1 MKEIREWCA
10 KNNMNS
16 GENDEKLIGSKE
28 VVTILNKEVTK
39 INKTLSEYEMI
50 KKSFYTS
57 DIWSVENGML
67 SQTLKPK
74 RAVILS
80 KYKAFVEAAYK

>member
-1 MKEIREWCA
+1 MKV
-10 KNNMNS
+10 
-16 GENDEKLIGSKE
+16 GESDEKLIGSKE
-28 VVTILNKEVTK
+28 IVTTLNKEVAK
-39 INKTLSEYEMI
+39 INKSFSEYEMI
-50 KKSFYTS
+50 KKTFYTS
-57 DIWSVENGML
+57 DTWSVENGML